1 MWLDIFCDP
10 VMRQRQVCFF
20 PFFFFGSFKK
30 LKYTLFV
37 LFTRLKFC
45 ATFLSLRACVCVSEC
60 VITFIFDPE
69 PSFHSSFARA
79 SSGIYIYFS
88 KHTPNKSTNKT
99 NYKWPFVPMN
109 ETKQS
114 KMKRNETKH
123 YEGEILWITQFVLKL
138 YALCCRDIL
147 SCMLT

>member
-45 ATFLSLRACVCVSEC
+45 ATFLSLRACVCVWEWVCHYIHFWSGT
-60 VITFIFDPE
+60 VISFLICPSIEWNLYYIFPNINHVAQTRQIINGR
-69 PSFHSSFARA
+69 SFR
-79 SSGIYIYFS
+79 
-88 KHTPNKSTNKT
+88 
-99 NYKWPFVPMN
+99 W
-109 ETKQS
+109 TKQN
-114 KMKRNETKH
+114 KAKWNETKH

-147 SCMLT
+147 SCMIT